1 MYILQQKETTKNIR
15 CVSFLQ
21 QITRKLKPFA
31 RIYRQIVTKCRFL
44 DKKVSILL
52 GSMDSFY

>member
-1 MYILQQKETTKNIR
+1 MRVI
-15 CVSFLQ
+15 LQ

-31 RIYRQIVTKCRFL
+31 RIYRQIVTKYRFL